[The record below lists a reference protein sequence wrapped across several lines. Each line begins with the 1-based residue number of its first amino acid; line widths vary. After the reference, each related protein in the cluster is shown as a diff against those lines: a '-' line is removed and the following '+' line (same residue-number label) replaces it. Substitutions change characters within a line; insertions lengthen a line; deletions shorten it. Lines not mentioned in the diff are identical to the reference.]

1 MHDGTTA
8 FSQEYGIMY
17 SPEQQ
22 VSIAATISSGD
33 VQIKFTPEAGISG
46 LSTYRFIK
54 TLIQG
59 I

>member
-1 MHDGTTA
+1 
-8 FSQEYGIMY
+8 MY

-33 VQIKFTPEAGISG
+33 VQIKFTPETGISG
-46 LSTYRFIK
+46 LSTYRFVK